1 MNRNDPQMYADVRQ
15 EETTQNHLRKSAKSA
30 DDSLLRPRQIEV
42 HIEELVLHGFD
53 PLARWSVAD
62 ALENQ
67 LRGLLAERGL
77 PPAWLASPERLTTAS
92 KAGEGIAE
100 AVYRGGPKP

>member
-1 MNRNDPQMYADVRQ
+1 M
-15 EETTQNHLRKSAKSA
+15 K
-30 DDSLLRPRQIEV
+30 PREIEV

-53 PLARWSVAD
+53 PHSRWKVAD

-77 PPAWLASPERLTTAS
+77 PPAWLASPERLMTAS

-100 AVYRGGPKP
+100 AIHRGGTEP

>member
-1 MNRNDPQMYADVRQ
+1 MFCAGRDHRSRLQRRATLGGERRRAM
-15 EETTQNHLRKSAKSA
+15 K
-30 DDSLLRPRQIEV
+30 PREIEV

-53 PLARWSVAD
+53 PHSRWSVAD

-77 PPAWLASPERLTTAS
+77 PPAWLGSPERLMTAS

-100 AVYRGGPKP
+100 AIHRGGAKA